1 MLQWR
6 IMLDRIPPLAI
17 PWIVVA
23 ASVATLAGA
32 YFFEYVLGYAPCH
45 LCLIERIP
53 YVFAIGAALAAGV
66 LSREANLGIA
76 PVILMGLCAAAF
88 AIGAGISAYHA
99 GVEYKW
105 WPGPSSC
112 TGGGLVSNS
121 LETLQTELRS
131 GTRVPQCDEAAWTLF
146 GISLAGFNFLISL
159 ALFALSALPV
169 LRFEREAH
177 GLE

>member
-1 MLQWR
+1 MPP
-6 IMLDRIPPLAI
+6 MFLDRIPPVAI
-17 PWIVVA
+17 PWIVLA
-23 ASVATLAGA
+23 ASIATLGGA
-32 YFFEYVLGYAPCH
+32 FFFQYALGYAPCH

-53 YVFAIGAALAAGV
+53 YYFAIGAALCAGI
-66 LSREANLGIA
+66 LSREANLGVW
-76 PVILMGLCAAAF
+76 PVVLLGLCALAF
-88 AIGAGISAYHA
+88 GIDAGISAYHA

-121 LETLQTELRS
+121 LENLQTELQS
-131 GTRVPQCDEAAWTLF
+131 GMRTPQCDKAAWTLF

-159 ALFALSALPV
+159 ALAFLSALPV

-177 GLE
+177 GHE

>member
-6 IMLDRIPPLAI
+6 IMLDRISPLAI
-17 PWIVVA
+17 PWIVLA
-23 ASVATLAGA
+23 ASAATLAGA
-32 YFFEYVLGYAPCH
+32 YFFQYALGYAPCY

-53 YVFAIGAALAAGV
+53 YVFAIGAALCAGL

-76 PVILMGLCAAAF
+76 PVIFMGLCAAAF
-88 AIGAGISAYHA
+88 AVGAGISAYHA
-99 GVEYKW
+99 GIEYKW

-112 TGGGLVSNS
+112 TGGSLVTNS
-121 LETLQTELRS
+121 LETLQAELQS
-131 GTRVPQCDEAAWTLF
+131 GMRTPQCDVAPWTLF
-146 GISLAGFNFLISL
+146 GVSLAGINFLISL
-159 ALFALSALPV
+159 ALFVLSSLPV